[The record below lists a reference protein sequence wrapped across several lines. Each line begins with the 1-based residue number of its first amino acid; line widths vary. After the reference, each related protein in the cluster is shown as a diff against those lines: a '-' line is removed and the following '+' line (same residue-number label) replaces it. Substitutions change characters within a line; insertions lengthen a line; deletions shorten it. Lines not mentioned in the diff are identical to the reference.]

1 MTTLNFAC
9 KQGMR
14 GIWPEHLVYMQDE
27 RVSISAAARVDL
39 SRANNINIHDR
50 RGLKAPFSSNCSP
63 SKKQWQWWG

>member
-1 MTTLNFAC
+1 MMCCICKQDNEMTTLNFAC

-39 SRANNINIHDR
+39 
-50 RGLKAPFSSNCSP
+50 
-63 SKKQWQWWG
+63 